1 MIVKRNA
8 LPFAFVNFVK
18 MIAMKTS
25 LLLFAIS
32 IAIYSCGSGNKM
44 NVASL
49 ENSKNDTIKIEN
61 DSLEY
66 KIIIVENGFN
76 SWLIS
81 QPPRGFYGQTKLE
94 TSNRQFVTEYNAR
107 VLQPNRYSRNLYLQQ
122 IDYEPT
128 IDYGYEVNYLLYNYF
143 VFFEQKY
150 NQNLLGGRN

>member
-1 MIVKRNA
+1 
-8 LPFAFVNFVK
+8 
-18 MIAMKTS
+18 MIAMKTF
-25 LLLFAIS
+25 LFLFTIS
-32 IAIYSCGSGNKM
+32 VAIYSCGSGNKM
-44 NVASL
+44 NVSSS
-49 ENSKNDTIKIEN
+49 EISKNDTIKIEN